1 MFGLSKEIEAF
12 SVHALLMKIAVLIAA
27 KLDQNKII
35 PIRRVIHER

>member
-1 MFGLSKEIEAF
+1 MFGLTKEIRAF
-12 SVHALLMKIAVLIAA
+12 SIHALLMKIAALIAT